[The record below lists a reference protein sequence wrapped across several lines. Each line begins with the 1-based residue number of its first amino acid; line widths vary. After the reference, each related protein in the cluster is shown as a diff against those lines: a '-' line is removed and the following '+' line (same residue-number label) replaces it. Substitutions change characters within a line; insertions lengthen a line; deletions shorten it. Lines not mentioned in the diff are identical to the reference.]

1 MLEVLNEMLES
12 RVWHEIY
19 IKSLVSVFSEEQFYL
34 G

>member
-1 MLEVLNEMLES
+1 MLEILNEMLES
-12 RVWHEIY
+12 RVWQEIY